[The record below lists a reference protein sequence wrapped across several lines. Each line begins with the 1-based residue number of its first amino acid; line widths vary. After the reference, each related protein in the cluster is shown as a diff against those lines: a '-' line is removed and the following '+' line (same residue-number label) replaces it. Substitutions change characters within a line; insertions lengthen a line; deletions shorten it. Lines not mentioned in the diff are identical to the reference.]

1 VRHHHERFDGK
12 GYPDGLRGEEIP
24 LLARIV
30 SVADAFDSMVRERPY
45 GYSISREAALEEIR
59 ANSGAQFDPRVV
71 DALIRVEHGRP
82 DQRASSAN

>member
-30 SVADAFDSMVRERPY
+30 SVADALDSMVRERPY

-59 ANSGAQFDPRVV
+59 ANSGIQFDPSVV
-71 DALIRVEHGRP
+71 EALIRVEQNHS